1 MNRKVVYAVVAGLV
15 IGTSASWSFAADR
28 DAPMG
33 GPMGQQGTK
42 EKPGMHGMQG
52 MQGMHE
58 MMGMMRECQGMMG
71 GHGMMG
77 GMSGGGMMPQLPPG
91 NEKLQVQMQA
101 EIMQKVGEI
110 AGKYAAQ
117 VK

>member
-15 IGTSASWSFAADR
+15 IGTSAWTFAA

-33 GPMGQQGTK
+33 GSMGQQGTK
-42 EKPGMHGMQG
+42 EKPGSRGMQG
-52 MQGMHE
+52 MQGMHDMTE
-58 MMGMMRECQGMMG
+58 MMRECQGMMG

-77 GMSGGGMMPQLPPG
+77 GMSGGSMMPQLPPG
-91 NEKLQVQMQA
+91 NEKLQLQMWA
-101 EIMQKVGEI
+101 EMMQKMGEI

-117 VK
+117 MK